1 MKVGLNLNVRNRN
14 DETPLYMACHEGF
27 KDIAEYLIDNGADIW
42 VKSKIGDSGCLHAA
56 SKRGHVEVIRLLLQ
70 KGFDINSKEGHFG
83 ETPFLEACR
92 YGQPKAIKML
102 LQNGANI
109 RDLDKISNNALHII
123 AADNSEML
131 LPSLVETTNILLE
144 NGANV
149 MLKKYGLFAPFH
161 LAVKRP
167 NLPFI
172 KVLYDSYPNF
182 DIKDHA
188 NNNAIEYVLTEKKQD
203 AMKIILFHF
212 HQQ

>member
-70 KGFDINSKEGHFG
+70 KGFDINSKEGYFG
-83 ETPFLEACR
+83 ETPFLKASR
-92 YGQPKAIKML
+92 FGQPKAIKVL

-109 RDLDKISNNALHII
+109 RDVDKFSNSALHTI
-123 AADNSEML
+123 AADDSEML
-131 LPSLVETTNILLE
+131 APFLVETTNILLA
-144 NGANV
+144 NGADV
-149 MLKKYGLFAPFH
+149 TLKRHGLFSPFH
-161 LAVKRP
+161 TAIMTP

-172 KVLYDSYPNF
+172 KVLYLFLSYF
-182 DIKDHA
+182 
-188 NNNAIEYVLTEKKQD
+188 
-203 AMKIILFHF
+203 
-212 HQQ
+212 